1 MNYLKE
7 ALKPET
13 QSEKE
18 QKNIIVYV
26 DLNGNLLDDNSDKDL
41 PENAPKFIQN
51 ENYIYTGKVEI
62 EDGITKYIY
71 DKVISEKGESEI
83 MEKLEFEL
91 PEEALKAETQP
102 EKEELKIS
110 IFKMKDGTVI
120 DTINSELLVNNKIE
134 TLKNEGYELIK
145 EPELINGITT
155 YYVDLKKEKNNEDKE
170 SSNNVSELTSIRD
183 KEENNIKDKKD
194 SNEELKD
201 SSKEE
206 NHNSESE
213 DKNNNNFSS
222 KPESKTNNL
231 NNKENKQEENQN
243 TVDND
248 NSHIT
253 KNEIKK
259 SSYLK
264 SENDVFSPIAPE
276 NKIEESNNFESET
289 DKMINYLEKSINKD
303 LHKNENPH
311 EDKESNKSEDS
322 AKKRKNKMS
331 KEQLQQ

>member
-1 MNYLKE
+1 M
-7 ALKPET
+7 
-13 QSEKE
+13 
-18 QKNIIVYV
+18 
-26 DLNGNLLDDNSDKDL
+26 
-41 PENAPKFIQN
+41 
-51 ENYIYTGKVEI
+51 
-62 EDGITKYIY
+62 
-71 DKVISEKGESEI
+71 
-83 MEKLEFEL
+83 
-91 PEEALKAETQP
+91 
-102 EKEELKIS
+102 
-110 IFKMKDGTVI
+110 
-120 DTINSELLVNNKIE
+120 
-134 TLKNEGYELIK
+134 
-145 EPELINGITT
+145 
-155 YYVDLKKEKNNEDKE
+155 
-170 SSNNVSELTSIRD
+170 
-183 KEENNIKDKKD
+183 
-194 SNEELKD
+194 KD

-311 EDKESNKSEDS
+311 EDKEFNKNEDS
-322 AKKRKNKMS
+322 AKEEKKQNEQRAAAAVAAVSAAVGTVGGGAYLASNPDKFRHIKNLLK
-331 KEQLQQ
+331 KIIK

>member
-1 MNYLKE
+1 
-7 ALKPET
+7 
-13 QSEKE
+13 
-18 QKNIIVYV
+18 
-26 DLNGNLLDDNSDKDL
+26 
-41 PENAPKFIQN
+41 
-51 ENYIYTGKVEI
+51 
-62 EDGITKYIY
+62 
-71 DKVISEKGESEI
+71 
-83 MEKLEFEL
+83 MEKLELEL
-91 PEEALKAETQP
+91 PEEALKPETQP

-155 YYVDLKKEKNNEDKE
+155 YYVDLKKEKNNEDNE

-194 SNEELKD
+194 LNKELKD
-201 SSKEE
+201 SPKEE
-206 NHNSESE
+206 NHKPERE
-213 DKNNNNFSS
+213 DKNSNNFNSN
-222 KPESKTNNL
+222 PESETNNL

-243 TVDND
+243 TIDNV

-253 KNEIKK
+253 KNNAKK

-276 NKIEESNNFESET
+276 NKIDESNNFESET

-311 EDKESNKSEDS
+311 EDKESNKNEDS
-322 AKKRKNKMS
+322 AKEEKKQNEQRAAAAVAAVSTAVGTVGGGAYLASNPDKFRHIKNLLK
-331 KEQLQQ
+331 KIIK